1 MLKGKAAVVT
11 GATSGIGLA
20 ILKALAAEGCD
31 VLFNGLGDD
40 REIEA
45 LRRGVAEAFGV
56 TTLFHGADLSKPDE
70 IPGLIETAEAAFSGI
85 DILVNNAGIQYV
97 SPVETFPTERWDT
110 VLAINLSAQFHTIRT
125 ALPGMKRRGWGRIIN
140 IASVNGLVA
149 STNRAAYIAAKHGVV
164 GLTKAVA
171 LEMAENNITCN
182 AICPGLTRTQLMEDQ
197 LERRAAEH
205 GLSMEAAAVEHVAEK
220 HPSKKYVT
228 VEEITALAVFLC
240 GDGAATITGAAL
252 PVDGGWLTK

>member
-97 SPVETFPTERWDT
+97 SPVETFPTERWDA

-125 ALPGMKRRGWGRIIN
+125 TLPGMKRRGWGRIIN

-205 GLSMEAAAVEHVAEK
+205 GLSLEAAAVEHVAEK

-228 VEEITALAVFLC
+228 VEEISALAVFLC